1 MLTMVKVTNNNSTM
15 KYENTQLTVV
25 LYFLFF
31 FFIIILFLF
40 DISKSF
46 FTLLNINDKSE
57 VRYTEY

>member
-1 MLTMVKVTNNNSTM
+1 MLTMVKVTKNNSTI
-15 KYENTQLTVV
+15 KYENTQINSRTL
-25 LYFLFF
+25 FPFF

-40 DISKSF
+40 DISKSC